1 MVARAGHEKSV
12 LERRSGK
19 GKERENSI
27 RFQYPTE
34 RIQASVRGPLQ
45 YGIRVHAP
53 VYDAQGISE
62 RRLEKRVMRNA
73 TKQANPFPK
82 GIPET
87 FAELVSVWVP
97 RAIHDRAE
105 FENAMEIIEAIAGFD
120 LNSEQEDY
128 LETVSIL
135 ADEYDRKHNP
145 QSARAKP
152 VEVLRH
158 LVEEHNL
165 SSRALG
171 RILGK
176 DESLGSKILSGE
188 RAITVDHA
196 VTLAKHF
203 GIRPETFL
211 DLR

>member
-1 MVARAGHEKSV
+1 
-12 LERRSGK
+12 
-19 GKERENSI
+19 
-27 RFQYPTE
+27 
-34 RIQASVRGPLQ
+34 
-45 YGIRVHAP
+45 
-53 VYDAQGISE
+53 
-62 RRLEKRVMRNA
+62 MRNA
-73 TKQANPFPK
+73 TKQPNRFPK

-87 FAELVSVWVP
+87 FAELVRVWVP
-97 RAIHDRAE
+97 RAIHDRRD
-105 FENAMEIIEAIAGFD
+105 FENAMEIIEAMAGLD
-120 LNSEQEDY
+120 LNAEQEDY

-135 ADEYDRKHNP
+135 ADEYDHKNNP
-145 QSARAKP
+145 QPATAKP

-158 LVEEHNL
+158 LVEDHNL

-176 DESLGSKILSGE
+176 DESLGSKILAGE

-203 GIRPETFL
+203 GIRPEAFL

>member
-1 MVARAGHEKSV
+1 MT
-12 LERRSGK
+12 
-19 GKERENSI
+19 N
-27 RFQYPTE
+27 
-34 RIQASVRGPLQ
+34 
-45 YGIRVHAP
+45 AP
-53 VYDAQGISE
+53 
-62 RRLEKRVMRNA
+62 
-73 TKQANPFPK
+73 KQANPFSK

-87 FAELVSVWVP
+87 FTELVCVWVP
-97 RAIHDRAE
+97 RAIHDRVE
-105 FENAMEIIEAIAGFD
+105 FHNATEIIEAMAGFD

-135 ADEYDRKHNP
+135 ADEYDRKHNTQP
-145 QSARAKP
+145 TKAKP
-152 VEVLRH
+152 LEVLRH

-176 DESLGSKILSGE
+176 DESLGSKILSGD

-203 GIRPETFL
+203 GIKPEAFL

>member
-12 LERRSGK
+12 PERRSGK

-45 YGIRVHAP
+45 YGTRVHAP

-62 RRLEKRVMRNA
+62 RRLEKRVMRHA

-105 FENAMEIIEAIAGFD
+105 FENAMEIIDAIAGFE
-120 LNSEQEDY
+120 LNSDQEDY

-145 QSARAKP
+145 QPARAKP

-158 LVEEHNL
+158 LVEDHNL

-176 DESLGSKILSGE
+176 DESLGSKILAGE

>member
-1 MVARAGHEKSV
+1 MTNTS
-12 LERRSGK
+12 
-19 GKERENSI
+19 
-27 RFQYPTE
+27 
-34 RIQASVRGPLQ
+34 
-45 YGIRVHAP
+45 
-53 VYDAQGISE
+53 
-62 RRLEKRVMRNA
+62 
-73 TKQANPFPK
+73 KQTNPFPK

-87 FAELVSVWVP
+87 FTELVCVWVP
-97 RAIHDRAE
+97 RAIHDYVE
-105 FENAMEIIEAIAGFD
+105 FVNAVEIIDAMAGFE
-120 LNSEQEDY
+120 LNAEQEDY

-135 ADEYDRKHNP
+135 ADEYDRRHRP
-145 QSARAKP
+145 QPARAKP
-152 VEVLRH
+152 LEVLRH

-176 DESLGSKILSGE
+176 DESLGSKILSGD

-203 GIRPETFL
+203 GIRPEAFL

>member
-1 MVARAGHEKSV
+1 MTS
-12 LERRSGK
+12 
-19 GKERENSI
+19 
-27 RFQYPTE
+27 
-34 RIQASVRGPLQ
+34 
-45 YGIRVHAP
+45 
-53 VYDAQGISE
+53 
-62 RRLEKRVMRNA
+62 A
-73 TKQANPFPK
+73 TKKANPFPD

-87 FAELVSVWVP
+87 FTELVCAWCP
-97 RAIHDRAE
+97 RAIHDRIE
-105 FENAMEIIEAIAGFD
+105 FKNAMEIIEAIAGFE
-120 LNSEQEDY
+120 LNREQQDY

-145 QSARAKP
+145 QPARAKP

-176 DESLGSKILSGE
+176 DESLGSKILAGE
-188 RAITVDHA
+188 RSITVEHA
-196 VTLAKHF
+196 LRLAKHF
-203 GIRPETFL
+203 GIRPEAFL